1 MADQSIGRVIMAI
14 DPDGKAVPITTTDE
28 LFESVWVGR
37 GYRRAE
43 PMTTDGT
50 AQAAKKG
57 T

>member
-1 MADQSIGRVIMAI
+1 MAI